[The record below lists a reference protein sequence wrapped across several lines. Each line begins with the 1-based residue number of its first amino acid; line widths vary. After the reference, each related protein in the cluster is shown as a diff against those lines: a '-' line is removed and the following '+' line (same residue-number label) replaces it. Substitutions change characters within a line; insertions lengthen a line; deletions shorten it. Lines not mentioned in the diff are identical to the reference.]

1 MAVTTYEIH
10 ALESGRSAATFTG
23 AERSVSSLQSEMHY
37 ETSGEVK
44 SEYRATILAA
54 KIIAVAQMGERDPV
68 RLRESRRSAPDRS
81 NPGTRAMTED

>member
-1 MAVTTYEIH
+1 
-10 ALESGRSAATFTG
+10 
-23 AERSVSSLQSEMHY
+23 MHY